1 MGNVS
6 WVIAT
11 KPKPIIFCALIS
23 NALAIL
29 KKKIIFEKMKTK
41 QGVRRVSKRKREKKG
56 QKERKRKSE
65 KKIDSERNSYR
76 YIDRK
81 IIYLVNF
88 ISG

>member
-11 KPKPIIFCALIS
+11 KPKPTIFCALIS
-23 NALAIL
+23 NALAISR
-29 KKKIIFEKMKTK
+29 KKIIFDKMKK
-41 QGVRRVSKRKREKKG
+41 KGWRRVSKRKREKKG

-76 YIDRK
+76 YI
-81 IIYLVNF
+81 LLF
-88 ISG
+88 TL